1 MQKLNNLSPLTLE
14 QTNLPESIRAQNI
27 SDCLKILVILFITL
41 LIKRKQVWMFLPNAK
56 EVFPLLKFLYKIE
69 LTQLYLT

>member
-27 SDCLKILVILFITL
+27 NDCLKILVILFITL

-56 EVFPLLKFLYKIE
+56 EVFSFAEIFI
-69 LTQLYLT
+69 